1 MRGRSINLGW
11 GQYWL
16 GWASLQRGHHL
27 STGPFSLA
35 QDTRDK
41 CFVCKQRRICVY
53 RITDSLFGIYKSWK
67 HGVPRRSRGSSVQ
80 ERIPRLSLKYSLFD
94 RDVIS
99 DRLCAV
105 SFSRISSANAFI
117 HPLFFFEEKSI
128 KRRLYYVYSFVTCIL
143 GLLSGCNSPEPSSS
157 DTAKRVI

>member
-1 MRGRSINLGW
+1 MRRRSINLGW

-41 CFVCKQRRICVY
+41 CSVCKQRRICVY

-67 HGVPRRSRGSSVQ
+67 HGAPRCSCGSSY
-80 ERIPRLSLKYSLFD
+80 RSNGTFSIRLKYSLFL
-94 RDVIS
+94 RDVVLT
-99 DRLCAV
+99 DCAV
-105 SFSRISSANAFI
+105 SHDFLRIFSANAFVRSSWGL
-117 HPLFFFEEKSI
+117 HLVLFRFLFREKSM
-128 KRRLYYVYSFVTCIL
+128 KRSVYITYIRSLHVFLDIIL
-143 GLLSGCNSPEPSSS
+143 
-157 DTAKRVI
+157 